1 MDLVASAPSPHPLP
15 EGEGSGALIGLRVV
29 ELATPLTAFCGKLL
43 ADMGADVLLVESLRG
58 SPQRRE
64 GPFHGAVADPERSL
78 PFWHYNT
85 NKRGITLD
93 LAQPDGP
100 ALLRRLLAEADV
112 LIEAEPVGSLAAR
125 GFGFEALHAEHPR
138 LVVVSLAGFGQTGP
152 RSGWQATE
160 LIAQALGGMAYTTG
174 KETTPPLKTW
184 GEQAAQLAGMY
195 GAIGALLAFARR
207 AATGEGEQVDVS
219 TQEAVASALEI
230 VLPWALYEPRTVH
243 RRQGSL
249 HWSRGFRL
257 FPSSDGYILFTLNQ
271 NWETLVGWLEADGTA
286 EDLTGPQYRE
296 PAYRREQL
304 DHIIAV
310 LERRSRT
317 KTVDELM
324 RQGQLLR
331 FTWGQVNTPEQ
342 LLANDQL
349 RERGFFVELDHPHE
363 GRTFTYAGAPAGFS
377 SSPWRLLRPAPR
389 LGEHNEDVLRAL
401 TRSLENQERRPL
413 QAASAPP
420 RVAPLRPLEGVR
432 VLDFTWVLAGPYAT
446 RLLADFG
453 AEVVKVQSLATT
465 REGIVG
471 LTEDARRG
479 YFNLWNRNKLGI
491 TLNMGTPEGI
501 ELAKRLVTVSDVVI
515 ENFSARVLANWGL
528 DYENLVSLRPDIIL
542 VSMAGMGQTGPWRD
556 FVSYGPTLQA
566 LSGLTALTT
575 FPGLPPLGLTYSY
588 SDHVGGLTAALA
600 VLAALEHRR
609 RTGEGQ
615 HIDLSQ
621 FEAMAAFMGPLVL
634 RTALGVPPQPT
645 GNRHPQAAPHGI
657 YRCAG
662 EDRWVAIAVMNDGQW
677 QALAVAMGQ
686 PEWTQEARFAS
697 LEGRLTQQDDLDR
710 LVEEWTLERSPE
722 EVQERLQAAGV
733 PAGLVASATDLLA
746 DPQLQARG
754 FFVETDHPLLGRI
767 ALDRQPIHLSADV
780 GGRFRPAPLPG
791 QDNVEV
797 FGRVLGLTPEEVRA
811 YEARQVIW

>member
-1 MDLVASAPSPHPLP
+1 MT
-15 EGEGSGALIGLRVV
+15 GALEGLRVV
-29 ELATPLTAFCGKLL
+29 ELGTPLTAFCGKLL
-43 ADMGADVLLVESLRG
+43 ADMGVDVLLVEAPGGSL
-58 SPQRRE
+58 QRRE
-64 GPFHGAVADPERSL
+64 GPFYGEVADRERSL

-85 NKRGITLD
+85 NKRGVTLD
-93 LAQPDGP
+93 LEQPDGP
-100 ALLRRLLAEADV
+100 ALLRRLLAEAEV
-112 LIEAEPVGSLAAR
+112 LLEGEPVGSLAAR
-125 GFGFEALHAEHPR
+125 GLDFETLHVAFPR
-138 LVVVSLAGFGQTGP
+138 LIVVSLSGFGQTGP
-152 RSGWQATE
+152 RSEWLATE

-184 GEQAAQLAGMY
+184 GDQAAQLAGTY
-195 GAIGALLAFARR
+195 GAIGALLALAQRVT
-207 AATGEGEQVDVS
+207 TGEGQQVDVS
-219 TQEAVASALEI
+219 MQEAVASALEI
-230 VLPWALYEPRTVH
+230 VLPWSLFEPHTVH

-257 FPSSDGYILFTLNQ
+257 FPSSDGHILFTLNQ
-271 NWETLVGWLEADGTA
+271 NWETLVDWLEADSMA
-286 EDLTGPQYRE
+286 EDLRDPRYAE
-296 PAYRREQL
+296 PVYRREQL

-310 LERRSRT
+310 LEHWSRT

-342 LLANDQL
+342 LLANEQL
-349 RERGFFVELDHPHE
+349 QERGFFVALEHPRE
-363 GRTFTYAGAPAGFS
+363 GRTFTYGGAPARFS
-377 SSPWRLLRPAPR
+377 ASPWRLRRPAPR
-389 LGEHNEDVLRAL
+389 MGEHNEEVFGDFRE
-401 TRSLENQERRPL
+401 TIENQERRPL

-420 RVAPLRPLEGVR
+420 RAVPLRPLEGLR
-432 VLDFTWVLAGPYAT
+432 VLDFTWVLAGPYGT
-446 RLLADFG
+446 RLLGDFG
-453 AEVVKVQSLATT
+453 AEVIKVQSQATT

-479 YFNLWNRNKLGI
+479 YFNLWNRNKLGV

-501 ELAKRLVTVSDVVI
+501 ELAKRLVAASDVVI

-528 DYENLVSLRPDIIL
+528 DYENLVALRPDIIL

-566 LSGLTALTT
+566 LSGLSALTT
-575 FPGLPPLGLTYSY
+575 FPGQPPLGLTYSY
-588 SDHVGGLTAALA
+588 ADHVGGLSAAFS
-600 VLAALEHRR
+600 VLVALEHRR

-634 RTALGVPPQPT
+634 QTALGVSPQPT

-662 EDRWVAIAVMNDGQW
+662 EDCWVAVAVMNDQQW
-677 QALAVAMGQ
+677 RAFVRALGGPSWAA
-686 PEWTQEARFAS
+686 EARFAS
-697 LEGRLTQQDDLDR
+697 LEGRLEQQDELDR
-710 LVEEWTLERSPE
+710 LVEEWILERSPE
-722 EVQERLQAAGV
+722 EVQERLQTAGV
-733 PAGLVASATDLLA
+733 PAGVVASATDLLV
-746 DPQLQARG
+746 DPHLRARG
-754 FFVETDHPLLGRI
+754 FLVETEHPLLGRI
-767 ALDRQPIHLSADV
+767 TLDRQPIRLSSDHDAAL
-780 GGRFRPAPLPG
+780 RAAPLPG

-797 FGRVLGLTPEEVRA
+797 FGRVLGLTPEEVHE

>member
-1 MDLVASAPSPHPLP
+1 MDSTTRPPEAGRKPSSAL
-15 EGEGSGALIGLRVV
+15 EGLRVV
-29 ELATPLTAFCGKLL
+29 ELATQLTAFCGKLL
-43 ADMGADVLLVESLRG
+43 ADMGADVLLVEAPGG
-58 SPQRRE
+58 SPQRQE
-64 GPFHGAVADPERSL
+64 GPFYDEVADRERSL

-93 LAQPDGP
+93 LAQADGP

-112 LIEAEPVGSLAAR
+112 LLEGEPVGSLAAR
-125 GFGFEALHAEHPR
+125 GLDFEALHAEHPG
-138 LVVVSLAGFGQTGP
+138 LVVVSFSGFGQTGP
-152 RSGWQATE
+152 RRGWQATE

-184 GEQAAQLAGMY
+184 GEQATQLAGMY
-195 GAIGALLAFARR
+195 GAIGALLAVAQR
-207 AATGEGEQVDVS
+207 AATGDGQHVDVS
-219 TQEAVASALEI
+219 MQEAVASALEI
-230 VLPWALYEPRTVH
+230 VLPWSLFEPHTVH

-249 HWSRGFRL
+249 HWSRGFRI
-257 FPSSDGYILFTLNQ
+257 FPSSDGYILFTLTQ
-271 NWETLVGWLEADGTA
+271 NWETLVGWLEADGMV
-286 EDLTGPQYRE
+286 EDLKDPQYAE

-304 DHIIAV
+304 DHSIAV
-310 LERRSRT
+310 LERWSRT

-331 FTWGQVNTPEQ
+331 FTWGQVTTPEQ
-342 LLANDQL
+342 LLANEQL
-349 RERGFFVELDHPHE
+349 QERGFFVALEHPHE
-363 GRTFTYAGAPAGFS
+363 GRTFTYGGAPARFS
-377 SSPWRLLRPAPR
+377 ASPWRLRRSAPR
-389 LGEHNEDVLRAL
+389 LGEHNEEVLRQSRQ
-401 TRSLENQERRPL
+401 TIENQERRPL
-413 QAASAPP
+413 QAASAP
-420 RVAPLRPLEGVR
+420 RAMEHLRPLEGIR

-453 AEVVKVQSLATT
+453 VEVIKVQSQATT

-501 ELAKRLVTVSDVVI
+501 EQAKRLVAASDVVI
-515 ENFSARVLANWGL
+515 ENFSARVLRNWGL
-528 DYENLVSLRPDIIL
+528 DYDDLVALRPDIIL
-542 VSMAGMGQTGPWRD
+542 VSMAGMGQSGPWRD

-566 LSGLTALTT
+566 LSGLSALTT
-575 FPGLPPLGLTYSY
+575 FPGQPPLGLTYSY
-588 SDHVGGLTAALA
+588 ADHVGGLSAAFS

-634 RTALGVPPQPT
+634 QTALGVPPQPI
-645 GNRHPQAAPHGI
+645 GNRHPRAAPHGI
-657 YRCAG
+657 YRCTG
-662 EDRWVAIAVMNDGQW
+662 EDRWIAVAVMNEEQW
-677 QALAVAMGQ
+677 RAFVRALGGPSWAD
-686 PEWTQEARFAS
+686 EARFAS
-697 LEGRLTQQDDLDR
+697 LEGRLAQQDELDR

-722 EVQERLQAAGV
+722 EVQERLQTAGV
-733 PAGLVASATDLLA
+733 PVGVVASATDLLA
-746 DPQLQARG
+746 DPQLRARG

-767 ALDRQPIHLSADV
+767 TLDRQPIHLSADA
-780 GGRFRPAPLPG
+780 GAPYRAAPLPG

-797 FGRVLGLTPEEVRA
+797 FGRVLGLTPEEMRD